1 MKRGIVVAKYN
12 EDISWLSQID
22 PGIKRYIYNK
32 GQDDFPDNIRLSN
45 IGREA
50 HTYLVHIVNNYN
62 NLDDFLIFTQGNPFD
77 HVSNISE
84 FNELGTVN
92 GYRSFVRLFGNYIKG
107 EIISFKHHP
116 ARRLRADVSNQWM
129 QFSSKSEITP
139 NFLHQKFFGSN
150 VKDDTWVSVNAIFS
164 IDKETI
170 LKHDKEVYIYLLEL
184 FDRQDQNWMAYV
196 LEYFWTLLF
205 KNEGF
210 TTEFVGPNFV

>member
-1 MKRGIVVAKYN
+1 MTRGIVVAKYN
-12 EDISWLSQID
+12 EDISWISKID
-22 PGIKRYIYNK
+22 KDIKRYVYNK
-32 GQDDFPDNIRLSN
+32 GQDDLLNSIRLPN

-50 HTYLVHIVNNYN
+50 HTYLVHITENYY

-77 HVSNISE
+77 HVPDISQ
-84 FNELGTVN
+84 FNELGNTI
-92 GYRSFVRLFGNYIKG
+92 GYQSFVKLFGNYIKG
-107 EIISFKHHP
+107 EIISAKLHP
-116 ARRLRADVSNQWM
+116 ARRLRANPSNQWM

-139 NFLHQKFFGSN
+139 NYLHQRLFGTDI
-150 VKDDTWVSVNAIFS
+150 KDDTWVSTNAIFS

-184 FDRQDQNWMAYV
+184 FNRQDQNWMAYV

-210 TTEFVGPNFV
+210 KTEFVGPNFV